1 MTATISPAF
10 TTIFDQEV
18 KQAYQA
24 SRALAGL
31 IREKSAVSGNTVKFP
46 KLTKGVATVR
56 TPKADVTPMSLT
68 YSQAT
73 ATMTDFIAAEY
84 SDIFEQSHVNFDD
97 RRELVEAVGNAIG
110 RRMDQVAIDALDAAT
125 SIAVANTVQNDG
137 SSGSAADLNVGKI
150 RAAKKS
156 LDANNVPPQDR
167 CLLIHANNLSALIGQ
182 TETQSSEFNE
192 VKALVDGTISKFLG
206 MQIVIIGDRD
216 EGGLTK
222 DGSNDRSC
230 YAFHKSA
237 LGMGVSM
244 NQKSEVNY
252 IPEKTSFLVSSM
264 FSAGGIAI
272 DDGSSGGIVKLTCR
286 EA

>member
-1 MTATISPAF
+1 
-10 TTIFDQEV
+10 
-18 KQAYQA
+18 
-24 SRALAGL
+24 
-31 IREKSAVSGNTVKFP
+31 
-46 KLTKGVATVR
+46 
-56 TPKADVTPMSLT
+56 
-68 YSQAT
+68 
-73 ATMTDFIAAEY
+73 
-84 SDIFEQSHVNFDD
+84 
-97 RRELVEAVGNAIG
+97 
-110 RRMDQVAIDALDAAT
+110 
-125 SIAVANTVQNDG
+125 
-137 SSGSAADLNVGKI
+137 
-150 RAAKKS
+150 

-222 DGSNDRSC
+222 DGSNDRST

-264 FSAGGIAI
+264 FSAGAIAI
-272 DDGSSGGIVKLTCR
+272 DDGSSGGIVKITCR

>member
-1 MTATISPAF
+1 MAATISPAF

-18 KQAYQA
+18 KQAYQSA
-24 SRALAGL
+24 RELAGL

-137 SSGSAADLNVGKI
+137 TSGSAADLNVGKI
-150 RAAKKS
+150 RAAKKA
-156 LDANNVPPQDR
+156 LDANSVLFEDR
-167 CLLIHANNLSALIGQ
+167 CLLIHANNQSALIGQ
-182 TETQSSEFNE
+182 TETQSSDFNE
-192 VKALVDGTISKFLG
+192 VKALVDGTITKFLG
-206 MQIVIIGDRD
+206 FQIVVLGDRT

-244 NQKSEVNY
+244 NQKSEVHY

-264 FSAGGIAI
+264 FSAGAIAI
-272 DDGSSGGIVKLTCR
+272 DDGSAGGIVKITCR
-286 EA
+286 ES